1 MFRASHGS
9 HSPPMILEPGELVV
23 LEYVADYL
31 RESCEAES
39 ETLTELPVLL
49 RIRLIGTKGIDRKK
63 EYRIGNISVVEGK
76 RVGTDILKVP
86 IDIP

>member
-1 MFRASHGS
+1 
-9 HSPPMILEPGELVV
+9 MILEPGELVV

-31 RESCEAES
+31 RESCEAEP
-39 ETLTELPVLL
+39 ETLIELPVLL